1 MVVKKILHIA
11 DVHIRNIK
19 RHEEYL
25 QVFNKL
31 YKSLKEQTDD
41 NTIIYLGGDIAHAKL
56 EMSPELVKE
65 IADFLTNCANIAPTY
80 LITGNHDCNM
90 NNVGRLDALTP
101 IVNSLKLPNL
111 VYLKD
116 TEIAEFENARLV
128 CFSIFDQKENWPKA
142 ETLGNDK
149 LNIALFHGAVDKSQT
164 DIGYKVSSKNFPIE
178 IFDGYDYA
186 LLGDIHKRQIMQEK
200 ADGKPFVAYCGSLIQ
215 QNHGETLDKHG
226 YMVWDLENH
235 TYTSIDIPNDYG
247 YYTLHIDNGIVPD
260 VDDIPKIP
268 RLRVFVS
275 NTDSS
280 QIKRVTT
287 EIKKKYKV
295 DDFTITRTDTLSKLK
310 SGNRDGQLDIGN
322 ITDVE
327 FQNGLII
334 DYLKRNYPIDDEMLD
349 KVASLNRETNK
360 KLKDEDLAR
369 NIHWKPIRFEFSN
382 MFSYGED
389 NIVDFDKMKGIMG
402 LFAANAQ
409 GKSSLFDALSFC
421 IFDKCSRAFK
431 ASAILNN
438 RKSAFRCKLHF
449 QINGENFFIERIAKT
464 VKKGEAVKV
473 DVQFWKEDSGEVV
486 VLNGTERRDT
496 DTIISQYLGTYEDF
510 VLTAL
515 SLQGNNSLFI
525 DKSQSERKDLL
536 AQFMGINI
544 FDKLYNIAIEDT
556 KEVSTLLRRFK
567 SEDFTSELA
576 QNEKD
581 LEKLEDDFEELEI
594 EKEGYE
600 DRQEELNEEIAELAA
615 QLTPIDGNLNL
626 NSLTKSKSK
635 LEDEIENIISL
646 ISTKENNISILEGK
660 VQEIS
665 QSIDDKKSFGGTID
679 IETAYSNYQKKQKEL
694 IEATKVYDTA
704 KLHLSSAEEKIKHL
718 DNHKY
723 DPNCQFCCDNEFVK
737 DAMRA
742 KEALPQLE
750 EIVKQALI
758 DCVGIQQTID
768 TMEGVEEQY
777 NEWNELKLKFL
788 KGNSLIDTAKI
799 ELGSQRTSLQLKQN
813 QLSTID
819 SDIERYHTNEV
830 SIQTNERLNYEI
842 EVKRGE
848 LANITKDVREVSS
861 KLMEANGTIGSLKS
875 KIQSIYTRMEEVSTL
890 EDKFK
895 TYEYYIDSIKR
906 DGVSYELISKALPV
920 IEGEVNNI
928 LQQIVDFGVTLQM
941 DGKSIN
947 GKIVYEDQEWPLEMC
962 SGMEKFISGLA
973 IRVALINVCHLPRPN
988 FLVIDEGFGTLDSE
1002 NLTSMFMLFD
1012 YLKTQFDYII
1022 VISHLDQMRDIVDN
1036 LIEIKKT
1043 DGFSSI
1049 IYK

>member
-1 MVVKKILHIA
+1 MIVKKILHIA
-11 DVHIRNIK
+11 DVHIRNLK
-19 RHEEYL
+19 RHEEYR
-25 QVFNKL
+25 QVFDKL
-31 YKSLKEQTDD
+31 YESLKSETDE

-65 IADFLTNCANIAPTY
+65 IAEFLTKCSEIAPTY

-90 NNVGRLDALTP
+90 NNMGRLDVLTP
-101 IVNSLKLPNL
+101 IVDSLKLPNL
-111 VYLKD
+111 FYLKD
-116 TEIAEFENARLV
+116 TQVFELENIRLV
-128 CFSIFDQKENWPKA
+128 CFGIFDQKENWPKSN
-142 ETLGNDK
+142 TLGNDK
-149 LNIALFHGAVDKSQT
+149 TNIALFHGAVDKSQT
-164 DIGYKVSSKNFPIE
+164 DIGYQVSSKNFPIE
-178 IFDGYDYA
+178 MFDGYDYA

-200 ADGKPFVAYCGSLIQ
+200 SDGKPFVAYCGSLIQ

-226 YMVWDLENH
+226 YMVWDIENH
-235 TYTSIDIPNDYG
+235 TYKSIDIPNDYG

-322 ITDVE
+322 ISDVE
-327 FQNGLII
+327 FQNGLIT
-334 DYLKRNYPIDDEMLD
+334 DYLKRNYPIDDDTLD
-349 KVASLNRETNK
+349 RVATLNRDTNK

-369 NIHWKPIRFEFSN
+369 NINWKPIRFEFSN
-382 MFSYGED
+382 MFSYGEN
-389 NIVDFDKMKGIMG
+389 NIVDFDKMRGIMG

-409 GKSSLFDALSFC
+409 GKSSLFDSLAFC
-421 IFDKCSRAFK
+421 MFDKSSRAFK

-438 RKSAFRCKLHF
+438 RKTAFRCKLHF
-449 QINGENFFIERIAKT
+449 QINGEDFFIERVAKM

-473 DVQFWKEDSGEVV
+473 DVNFWRIEDGQEVS
-486 VLNGTERRDT
+486 LNGTERRDT
-496 DTIISQYLGTYEDF
+496 NNIISQYLGTYEDF

-536 AQFMGINI
+536 SQFMGINV
-544 FDKLYNIAIEDT
+544 FDKLYELANEDI
-556 KEVSTLLRRFK
+556 KEVQILLRNFK
-567 SEDFTSELA
+567 RNDFTTELA
-576 QNEKD
+576 SAENS
-581 LEKLEDDFEELEI
+581 LEELSDSYEEMEI

-600 DRQEELNEEIAELAA
+600 DRQDELNEAINELSA
-615 QLTPIDGNLNL
+615 QLVPMDGNLNIDDL
-626 NSLTKSKSK
+626 NNRKSELTSSIEANEITIQNKTGKISDYFDVLIELKQLVEEKSKS
-635 LEDEIENIISL
+635 N
-646 ISTKENNISILEGK
+646 G
-660 VQEIS
+660 
-665 QSIDDKKSFGGTID
+665 ID
-679 IETAYSNYQKKQKEL
+679 IEVAYSNLQEEKKKL
-694 IEATKVYDTA
+694 VEAEKVHSNA
-704 KLHLSSAEEKIKHL
+704 KLYLSLAEEKIKHL

-723 DPNCQFCCDNEFVK
+723 DPNCKFCCDNTFVK
-737 DAMRA
+737 DAMNA
-742 KEALPQLE
+742 KTTLPELQQ
-750 EIVKQALI
+750 IVKDALI
-758 DCVGIQQTID
+758 DAVGIQQTLD
-768 TMEGVEEQY
+768 RWEGIEEQY
-777 NEWNELKLKFL
+777 NEWNTLKTKYEKGKNIHKNATLELS
-788 KGNSLIDTAKI
+788 GLITQK
-799 ELGSQRTSLQLKQN
+799 ELYESQLTN
-813 QLSTID
+813 VEA
-819 SDIERYHTNEV
+819 DIERYHTNEATIESNKILQQQIDDKKIELNDV
-830 SIQTNERLNYEI
+830 TKYLRDINTKLLGVNGDIVKTNSYIKSI
-842 EVKRGE
+842 
-848 LANITKDVREVSS
+848 
-861 KLMEANGTIGSLKS
+861 
-875 KIQSIYTRMEEVSTL
+875 
-890 EDKFK
+890 EDKMAEAK
-895 TYEYYIDSIKR
+895 GLEEQYQIYEYYLDSIKR

-928 LQQIVDFGVTLQM
+928 LHQIVDFGVTLQM

-947 GKIVYEDQEWPLEMC
+947 GKIVYDDQEWPLEMC

-1036 LIEIKKT
+1036 LIEIKKI

>member
-1 MVVKKILHIA
+1 MIVKKILHIA
-11 DVHIRNIK
+11 DVHIRNLK
-19 RHEEYL
+19 RHEEYR
-25 QVFNKL
+25 QVFDKL
-31 YKSLKEQTDD
+31 YASLKSETDE

-56 EMSPELVKE
+56 EMSPEFVKE
-65 IADFLTNCANIAPTY
+65 IAEFLTKCSEIAPTY

-90 NNVGRLDALTP
+90 NNMGRLDVLTP
-101 IVNSLKLPNL
+101 IVDSLKLPNL
-111 VYLKD
+111 FYLKD
-116 TEIAEFENARLV
+116 TQVFELENIRLV
-128 CFSIFDQKENWPKA
+128 CFGIFDQKENWPKSN
-142 ETLGNDK
+142 TLGNDK
-149 LNIALFHGAVDKSQT
+149 TNIALFHGAVDKSQT
-164 DIGYKVSSKNFPIE
+164 DIGYQVSSKNFPIE
-178 IFDGYDYA
+178 MFDGYDYA

-200 ADGKPFVAYCGSLIQ
+200 SDGKPFVAYCGSLIQ

-226 YMVWDLENH
+226 YMVWDIENH
-235 TYTSIDIPNDYG
+235 TYKSIDIPNDYG

-322 ITDVE
+322 ISDVE
-327 FQNGLII
+327 FQNGLIT
-334 DYLKRNYPIDDEMLD
+334 DYLKRNYPIDDDTLD
-349 KVASLNRETNK
+349 RVATLNRDTNK

-369 NIHWKPIRFEFSN
+369 NINWKPIRFEFSN
-382 MFSYGED
+382 MFSYGEN
-389 NIVDFDKMKGIMG
+389 NIVDFDKMRGIMG

-409 GKSSLFDALSFC
+409 GKSSLFDSLAFC
-421 IFDKCSRAFK
+421 MFDKSSRAFK

-438 RKSAFRCKLHF
+438 RKTAFRCKLHF
-449 QINGENFFIERIAKT
+449 QINGEDFFIERVAKM

-473 DVQFWKEDSGEVV
+473 DVNFWRIEDGQEVS
-486 VLNGTERRDT
+486 LNGTERRDT
-496 DTIISQYLGTYEDF
+496 NNIISQYLGTYEDF

-536 AQFMGINI
+536 SQFMGINV
-544 FDKLYNIAIEDT
+544 FDKLYELANEDI
-556 KEVSTLLRRFK
+556 KEVQILLRNFK
-567 SEDFTSELA
+567 RNDFTTELA
-576 QNEKD
+576 SAENS
-581 LEKLEDDFEELEI
+581 LEELSDSYEEMEI

-600 DRQEELNEEIAELAA
+600 DRQDELNEAINELSA
-615 QLTPIDGNLNL
+615 QLVPMDGNLNIDDL
-626 NSLTKSKSK
+626 NNRKSELTSSIEVNETTIQNKTGKISDYFDVLIELKQLVEEKSKS
-635 LEDEIENIISL
+635 N
-646 ISTKENNISILEGK
+646 G
-660 VQEIS
+660 
-665 QSIDDKKSFGGTID
+665 ID
-679 IETAYSNYQKKQKEL
+679 IEVAYSNLQEEKKKL
-694 IEATKVYDTA
+694 VEAEKVHSNA
-704 KLHLSSAEEKIKHL
+704 KLYLSLAEEKIKHL

-723 DPNCQFCCDNEFVK
+723 DPNCKFCCDNTFVK
-737 DAMRA
+737 DAMNA
-742 KEALPQLE
+742 KTTLPELQQ
-750 EIVKQALI
+750 IVKDALI
-758 DCVGIQQTID
+758 DAVGIQQTLD
-768 TMEGVEEQY
+768 RWEGIEEQY
-777 NEWNELKLKFL
+777 NEWNTLKTKYEKGKNIHKNATLELS
-788 KGNSLIDTAKI
+788 GLITQK
-799 ELGSQRTSLQLKQN
+799 ELYESQLTN
-813 QLSTID
+813 VEA
-819 SDIERYHTNEV
+819 DIERYHTNEATIESNKILQQQIDDKKIELNDV
-830 SIQTNERLNYEI
+830 TKYLRDINTKLLGVNGDIVKTNSYIKSI
-842 EVKRGE
+842 
-848 LANITKDVREVSS
+848 
-861 KLMEANGTIGSLKS
+861 
-875 KIQSIYTRMEEVSTL
+875 
-890 EDKFK
+890 EDKMAEAK
-895 TYEYYIDSIKR
+895 GLEEQYQIYEYYLDSIKR

-928 LQQIVDFGVTLQM
+928 LHQIVDFGVTLQM

-947 GKIVYEDQEWPLEMC
+947 GKIVYDDQEWPLEMC

-1036 LIEIKKT
+1036 LIEIKKI